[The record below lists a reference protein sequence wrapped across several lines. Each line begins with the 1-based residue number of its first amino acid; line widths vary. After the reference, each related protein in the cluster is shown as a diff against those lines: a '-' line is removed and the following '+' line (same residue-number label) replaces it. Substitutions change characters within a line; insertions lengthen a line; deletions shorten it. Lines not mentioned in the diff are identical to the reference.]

1 MIRDNCLVNI
11 SVADRFM
18 KEAVYHIQVGN
29 SVRSIVSMIIQ
40 LAIAMKA
47 KKDLDAF
54 QNDDHQSTVADRVA
68 VLTVASARNIDSGV
82 FRCSV
87 RLPGGYTA
95 QL

>member
-1 MIRDNCLVNI
+1 MIRDNYLVNI

-47 KKDLDAF
+47 K
-54 QNDDHQSTVADRVA
+54 
-68 VLTVASARNIDSGV
+68 
-82 FRCSV
+82 
-87 RLPGGYTA
+87 
-95 QL
+95 